1 MARNERDASPE
12 RFSPVRPSHE
22 IERIPTASSTR
33 PIHQRA
39 LELRET
45 LLCVECLHNETWK
58 DTQQFL
64 VGYKQRNRSMQA
76 QLDGASL
83 ARVEIAGSLFQKW
96 GLESHI
102 HPFYQHRKTMWLSLL
117 ALTILSMRRIG
128 Q

>member
-1 MARNERDASPE
+1 MPLPRGSLQCDQAMRSSAFIPR
-12 RFSPVRPSHE
+12 PVR
-22 IERIPTASSTR
+22 R

-39 LELRET
+39 LEPRET

-76 QLDGASL
+76 QLDGALL
-83 ARVEIAGSLFQKW
+83 ARVEIAGGLFQKW

-102 HPFYQHRKTMWLSLL
+102 HPFYQHRRTMWLNLL